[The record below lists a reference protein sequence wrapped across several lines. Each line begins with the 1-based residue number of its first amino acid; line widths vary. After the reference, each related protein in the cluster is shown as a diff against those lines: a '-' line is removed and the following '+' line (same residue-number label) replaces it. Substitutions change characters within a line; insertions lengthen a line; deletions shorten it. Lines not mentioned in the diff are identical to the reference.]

1 MSYLLDFIKKY
12 GDEWEDHM
20 KLQYP
25 DILIGKT
32 ERDPDL
38 RIFNYG
44 IGANFKDPMIQESRG
59 IIIDTSVPKV
69 VCFPFRKFGKYT
81 ENYIDQIDW
90 STAVVQEKID
100 GSIIKLWWNE
110 KTDSWVF
117 STNATIYA
125 EDSSNLRSDIY
136 PTIMDVIKSAINY
149 PELEVAIENHYL
161 DKELTY
167 IFELVSPELQVVIR
181 YETPYLY
188 HIGTRKNSTGEE
200 LNADIEVGFG
210 KIAKPQVF
218 PEIHSLDYAIHS
230 ADEINEASDNK
241 IHECLLEGFVIV
253 DKDFHRIKVKS
264 TVYSMLHNLI
274 NNSNPSKLQ
283 LIKLIIENKLDVTD
297 MCIAYPEHAPLI
309 SHYFNEYVM
318 LKYQTEK
325 VLKICRVLVHK
336 FGFTKKEISSC
347 ISDFPFAAFVF
358 KGLDNEKSFDEI
370 LSCFNSKEKAIYI
383 RIKAYTNGE
392 EFSNLI
398 INFKRL
404 LLNLYGTG
412 GIKNDKI

>member
-1 MSYLLDFIKKY
+1 MSYLIDFIKKY
-12 GDEWEDHM
+12 GNEWEERM

-32 ERDPDL
+32 ERDPYL

-44 IGANFKDPMIQESRG
+44 IGANFKNPLVQESRG
-59 IIIDTSVPKV
+59 IIIDTSIPKV

-110 KTDSWVF
+110 KTNSWVF
-117 STNATIYA
+117 STNTGIYA
-125 EDSSNLRSDIY
+125 EDTPNLRSDIY
-136 PTIMDVIKSAINY
+136 PTVMDVIKNAKNY
-149 PELEVAIENHYL
+149 PELEVAIENKYL
-161 DKELTY
+161 DKDLTY
-167 IFELVSPELQVVIR
+167 IFELVSPEFEVVIH
-181 YETPYLY
+181 YDNSYLY
-188 HIGTRKNSTGEE
+188 HTGTRRNDTGEE
-200 LNADIEVGFG
+200 LNVDIEVGFG

-218 PEIHSLDYAIHS
+218 PEIRSLDYAIFS
-230 ADEINEASDNK
+230 ADEINESHDNK

-274 NNSNPSKLQ
+274 NNGNPSKLK

-297 MCIAYPEHAPLI
+297 MCIAYPKYAPII
-309 SHYFNEYVM
+309 SHYFNEYIT

-325 VLKICRVLVHK
+325 ALNICRVLFQK
-336 FGFTKKEISSC
+336 YNISRKEISSY
-347 ISDFPFAAFVF
+347 ISAFPFASFVF
-358 KGLDNEKSFDEI
+358 KGLDNEKTFDEI
-370 LSCFNSKEKAIYI
+370 LGDLNSKEKVIFN
-383 RIKAYTNGE
+383 RINAYDNGADFSKAMIGLNQ
-392 EFSNLI
+392 
-398 INFKRL
+398 L
-404 LLNLYGTG
+404 LFELHRK
-412 GIKNDKI
+412 GIKNDEI